1 MTGIVLVAVVLVVV
15 LVINGRIEEQS
26 FFEDKVLLALSFI
39 VLLMSLPFVL
49 DIHLGGFIQLLNQ
62 FFGTLTKMVVRL

>member
-1 MTGIVLVAVVLVVV
+1 MTGMILVAVVLVVV
-15 LVINGRIEEQS
+15 LVINGRAEGQS

-39 VLLMSLPFVL
+39 VLLTSLPLVL

-62 FFGTLTKMVVRL
+62 FFGTLTKMVVRI

>member
-15 LVINGRIEEQS
+15 LVINGRIEGQS